1 MVVIDVNAAVAI
13 ARDTEEGRALRLL
26 LNKPE
31 RVVAPR
37 LFLEEMGNVAWKY
50 VAVGGLS
57 EEDALRLFW
66 RSAELVDCYADT
78 EPLLTEAIN
87 EAIRHNRSVY
97 DMIYF
102 VLARRNAA
110 TLFTLNKKLR
120 TICESNGVNCVGAI
134 QL

>member
-13 ARDTEEGRALRLL
+13 ARGTEEGRALRLL
-26 LNKPE
+26 LNEPE
-31 RVVAPR
+31 RIVAPR
-37 LFLEEMGNVAWKY
+37 LFLEEMGNVAWRY

-66 RSAELVDCYADT
+66 RSAELVDFYADT

-87 EAIRHNRSVY
+87 EAIRHNHPVY

-110 TLFTLNKKLR
+110 TLFTLDKKLR
-120 TICESNGVNCVGAI
+120 AICESNGVNCMGMACI
-134 QL
+134 

>member
-13 ARDTEEGRALRLL
+13 ARDTEEGRALRML
-26 LNKPE
+26 LNEPE

-37 LFLEEMGNVAWKY
+37 HFLEEMGNVAWKY
-50 VAVGGLS
+50 VVVGGLS

-66 RSAELVDCYADT
+66 KSAELVDGYADT

-87 EAIRHNRSVY
+87 EAIRHNHSVY
-97 DMIYF
+97 DMLYF

-110 TLFTLNKKLR
+110 TLFTLDKKLR
-120 TICESNGVNCVGAI
+120 AICESNGVNCVGMAR
-134 QL
+134 L

>member
-13 ARDTEEGRALRLL
+13 ARDTEEGRALRML
-26 LNKPE
+26 LNEPE

-37 LFLEEMGNVAWKY
+37 HFLEEMGNVAWKY
-50 VAVGGLS
+50 VAIGGLS

-66 RSAELVDCYADT
+66 KSAELVDGYADT

-87 EAIRHNRSVY
+87 EAIRHNHPVY
-97 DMIYF
+97 DMLYF

-110 TLFTLNKKLR
+110 TLFTLDKKLR
-120 TICESNGVNCVGAI
+120 AICESNGVNCIGMA

>member
-13 ARDTEEGRALRLL
+13 ARGTEEGRALRLL
-26 LNKPE
+26 LNEPE

-37 LFLEEMGNVAWKY
+37 HFLEEMGNVAWRY
-50 VAVGGLS
+50 VAAGDLS

-66 RSAELVDCYADT
+66 ESAELVDCYADT

-87 EAIRHNRSVY
+87 EAIRHNHPVY
-97 DMIYF
+97 DMLYF

-110 TLFTLNKKLR
+110 TLFTLDKKLR
-120 TICESNGVNCVGAI
+120 AICQANGVNCLGMER
-134 QL
+134 L

>member
-13 ARDTEEGRALRLL
+13 AQGTEEGRALRFL
-26 LNKPE
+26 LNEPE
-31 RVVAPR
+31 RIVAPR
-37 LFLEEMGNVAWKY
+37 LFLEEMGNVVWRY

-78 EPLLTEAIN
+78 EPLLTEAIH
-87 EAIRHNRSVY
+87 EAIRHNHPVY

-110 TLFTLNKKLR
+110 TLFTLDKKLR
-120 TICESNGVNCVGAI
+120 AICEANGVNCIGMTCI
-134 QL
+134 